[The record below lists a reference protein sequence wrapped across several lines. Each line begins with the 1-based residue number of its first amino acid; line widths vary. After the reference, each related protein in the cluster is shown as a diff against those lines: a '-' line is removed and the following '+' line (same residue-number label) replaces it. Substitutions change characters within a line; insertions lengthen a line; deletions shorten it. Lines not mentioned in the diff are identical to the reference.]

1 VKGCYMIDKDKL
13 YGSFLGLA
21 IGDAVGTTVEFC
33 DRDTF
38 EPVSDMVGKGP
49 FNLPA
54 GYFTDDTSM
63 ALCLAE
69 NIIAHGKVEETDLL
83 QRFSDWFYKGTN
95 SSTGYCFDIGHN
107 TYVAI
112 LNWKISGSVVNNSN
126 SRYSGNGSIM
136 RLAPVAIKHHNNP
149 DQAYFDAVIQSKTTH
164 ASDEC
169 IESCMLLTNILL
181 NAFTATTKDQV
192 FNTHVVV
199 TLESVKNIMN
209 TLDVSRDEVSSS
221 GYVIDTLHAALWSFR
236 HTNNFKDAILLAT
249 NLGGDADTVAAVTGQ
264 IAGAFYGMKNIPIEW
279 LEKLYQKDRFIELV
293 NKLTSE

>member
-1 VKGCYMIDKDKL
+1 MINKDRL

-21 IGDAVGTTVEFC
+21 IGDAVGTTVEFRE
-33 DRDTF
+33 RDTF
-38 EPVSDMVGKGP
+38 EPVNDMVGKGP

-54 GYFTDDTSM
+54 GYFTDDTSL

-69 NIIAHGKVEETDLL
+69 NIIAHGNVEETDLL

-95 SSTGYCFDIGHN
+95 SSTGYCFDIGN
-107 TYVAI
+107 TTYMAI
-112 LNWKISGSVVNNSN
+112 LNWANNGSVVNNSN
-126 SRYSGNGSIM
+126 PWNSGNGSIM
-136 RLAPVAIKHHNNP
+136 RLAPVAIKHYNNP

-169 IESCMLLTNILL
+169 IESCILLTNILL
-181 NAFTATTKDQV
+181 NAFTATTKDEV
-192 FNTHVVV
+192 FDTHIA

-221 GYVIDTLHAALWSFR
+221 GYVIDTLHAALWCFK
-236 HTNNFKDAILLAT
+236 HTDNFKDAILLAA

-264 IAGAFYGMKNIPIEW
+264 IAGAFYGMKDIPIKW

-293 NKLTSE
+293 DRLISE